1 MSLEKELYDDYKQK
15 VKRRSFWR
23 GVFFSILIFVIFIFF
38 FFILSSN
45 FSKPHIAYFEIKG
58 IIFDNKERE
67 NLLYDLANDDN
78 VRAVILK
85 VDSPGGT
92 VVGAEVLYHSI
103 REIAQKKPLAVVMG
117 EVAASGGYI
126 AAIASDFIIARE
138 NTLTGSIGVIG
149 NYPNISEL
157 AKKIGISLDTIKS
170 NEAKGGPS
178 PFKSM
183 TNEEINLEKVIINKS
198 YEWFKNLVALRRNL
212 TSDQLEKVVK
222 GNLFTGNMALDLGL
236 IDEIGGEEKAISY
249 FESLDNS
256 LIGLDIENWE
266 ISGNNLPFW
275 TKILPVTKFKHQLG
289 YFYVDQGPKLYSIV
303 R

>member
-15 VKRRSFWR
+15 VKRKSFWR
-23 GVFFSILIFVIFIFF
+23 GVLFSVFVFFLVILIILFF
-38 FFILSSN
+38 TNNISR
-45 FSKPHIAYFEIKG
+45 PHIAYFEING
-58 IIFDNKERE
+58 IIFDDNDRK
-67 NLLYDLANDDN
+67 NLLYDLANDDD
-78 VRAVILK
+78 VKAVILK

-92 VVGAEVLYHSI
+92 VVGAEALYHSI
-103 REIAQKKPLAVVMG
+103 RNIAVKKPLAVTMG
-117 EVAASGGYI
+117 EIAASGGYI

-183 TNEEINLEKVIINKS
+183 TNEEKKLEKVLINKS
-198 YEWFKNLVALRRNL
+198 YEWFKSLVEERRNL
-212 TSDQLEKVVK
+212 NSVQLEKVVK
-222 GNLFTGNMALDLGL
+222 GNLFTGSMALDLGL

-249 FESLDNS
+249 FESLDES
-256 LIGLDIENWE
+256 LVGISVQNWE
-266 ISGNNLPFW
+266 INGNNLPFW
-275 TKILPVTKFKHQLG
+275 TKLLPVMKFKQQFS
-289 YFYVDQGPKLYSIV
+289 YFSVDQGPKLYSIV